1 MQANYTGTSGQAT
14 ADVPDIIVLQLR
26 NHGKSLNNHYTP
38 ELVQMVIV
46 TVQPV
51 SHTFHHYSFLPAM

>member
-14 ADVPDIIVLQLR
+14 ADVPDILILQLR
-26 NHGKSLNNHYTP
+26 NHGKSLNNNYTP

-46 TVQPV
+46 MVQSV
-51 SHTFHHYSFLPAM
+51 SHTFHYSFLPAM